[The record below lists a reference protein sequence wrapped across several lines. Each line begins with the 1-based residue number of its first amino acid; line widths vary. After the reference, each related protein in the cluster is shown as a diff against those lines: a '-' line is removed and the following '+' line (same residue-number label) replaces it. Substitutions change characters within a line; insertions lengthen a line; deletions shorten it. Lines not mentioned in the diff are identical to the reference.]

1 MIVAVS
7 FCESRLEGWGF
18 KQALVYFVF
27 SHLTSIVVPGNYD
40 FRVDCAA
47 N

>member
-18 KQALVYFVF
+18 QQVLLYFML

-40 FRVDCAA
+40 FRV
-47 N
+47 

>member
-7 FCESRLEGWGF
+7 FCESRSEVWGF
-18 KQALVYFVF
+18 KQVLLYFMF
-27 SHLTSIVVPGNYD
+27 SQLTSIVVPGNYD